1 MRKLI
6 LLLGLMA
13 LSFSCVKDEG
23 VVAEG
28 SNATGTTTGSTSG
41 GSSTGGSSTG
51 SSSQTDPLLSESW
64 HYHIDGTS
72 TVTGYS
78 SEAAAND
85 TDINVKL
92 VHDVSGIKGEG
103 VRIAVSDTGVE
114 INHPD
119 LAANTLAGEHRSYVY
134 NDPGYWDNS
143 DPTPGAGADEPHGTS
158 VAGLISA
165 VGWNGI
171 GSRGIAPLSKFA
183 AFKYVFSPLT
193 YNAATL
199 LAKEIDQL
207 NGDFDIFNQSFGR
220 AGYFFVST
228 DPQVDLTLRANT
240 VGIPGTT
247 PLRDGKGAI
256 YIQAAGNS
264 FSEPY
269 CYPGPCA
276 GPLDA
281 LSERTASGN
290 TNAHEE
296 LSSPFKIVVG
306 ALSGKSDT
314 THGMKAS
321 YSTIGSSIWVSAPG
335 GEDGIS
341 KPAMIT
347 TDISSCQIGYSIR
360 SFLYPDL
367 FNFGFHTANSRC
379 DYTNIFNG
387 TSAATPI
394 VSGVV
399 ALMLDANPNLTWR
412 DVKHILATTSDKVD
426 LPSPIPTLNSY
437 YTADP
442 SNKITS
448 EDNLIDPSVHV
459 YDYKWVQNAKNV
471 RFSNRYGFGK
481 VNAYAAVQ
489 AAMAYTSNSLGTF
502 VETKTPS
509 TPSSEGTWYYDSGNV
524 NQVITTATSGVS
536 SKIWVGHNFEV
547 EHVQIELTTTHTFS
561 GDLAIILTSPSGTE
575 SRLLTINNQIFG
587 GALTDFRMSSNA
599 FYSEESEGFWTLKI
613 IDGGISTKNISYN
626 PLTSTYTATTGSGN
640 LTRWKI
646 NISGHRKASEINN
659 PLPPT
664 GIIISD
670 VSGSTTTS
678 FSFSPSQ
685 GALATTQYEV
695 GIFTPAGAAVHPYQN
710 IGSSTNFTAPAGL
723 LVGGTVYQFRVRAK
737 EPSSP
742 PKYSSV
748 QAKEWTEQP

>member
-1 MRKLI
+1 MRVLL

-13 LSFSCVKDEG
+13 LSSSCVKDEG
-23 VVAEG
+23 VIAEG
-28 SNATGTTTGSTSG
+28 SSATGTTTGSTSG

-51 SSSQTDPLLSESW
+51 SSSLTDPLLSESW
-64 HYHIDGTS
+64 HYHSDGTGK
-72 TVTGYS
+72 GYS
-78 SEAAAND
+78 SETAAND

-92 VHDVSGIKGEG
+92 VHDVLGIKGDG
-103 VRIAVSDTGVE
+103 IRIAVSDTGVE
-114 INHPD
+114 INHSD
-119 LAANTLAGEHRSYVY
+119 LAANTLAGEHRNYVY

-171 GSRGIAPLSKFA
+171 GGRGIAPLSKFA
-183 AFKYVFSPLT
+183 AFRYVFAPLT

-228 DPQVDLTLRANT
+228 DPQVDLALRANT
-240 VGIPGTT
+240 VGLPGTT

-269 CYPGPCA
+269 SYP
-276 GPLDA
+276 LTT
-281 LSERTASGN
+281 SNSIRTASGH

-335 GEDGIS
+335 GEDGIT

-347 TDISSCQIGYSIR
+347 TDISTCQIGYSFR
-360 SFLYPDL
+360 TFLYPEL
-367 FNFGFHTANSRC
+367 FNFGFHASNSRC

-387 TSAATPI
+387 TSAATPV

-412 DVKHILATTSDKVD
+412 DVKHILATTATKVD
-426 LPSPIPTLNSY
+426 LPTNLAS
-437 YTADP
+437 DE
-442 SNKITS
+442 NKITS
-448 EDNLIDPSVHV
+448 GDNAFGPGYV
-459 YDYKWVQNAKNV
+459 YDYKWVKNLKNV
-471 RFSNRYGFGK
+471 HFSNRYGFGK
-481 VNAYAAVQ
+481 VNAYDAVQ
-489 AAMAYTSNSLGTF
+489 AALLYTPNSLGAF
-502 VETKTPS
+502 EETKTAS
-509 TPSSEGTWYYDSGNV
+509 TPSSEGTWYYDSGTINTPIPDNNV
-524 NQVITTATSGVS
+524 SGVT
-536 SKIWVGHNFEV
+536 SKIWVGHNYEI
-547 EHVQIELTTTHTFS
+547 EHVQVELSTTHTFT
-561 GDLAIILTSPSGTE
+561 GDLAISLISPSGTE
-575 SRLLTINNQIFG
+575 SRLMNINNKIFG
-587 GALTDFRMSSNA
+587 STLTSFRMSSNA
-599 FYSEESEGFWTLKI
+599 FYSEESNGFWTLKI
-613 IDGGISTKNISYN
+613 IDGSGSVKDLGPST
-626 PLTSTYTATTGSGN
+626 TTTGSGN
-640 LTRWKI
+640 LTSWKI
-646 NISGHRKASEINN
+646 HVSGHRKTTEINN

-670 VSGSTTTS
+670 GATPAVTS
-678 FSFSPSQ
+678 FSFSQTAGLDSAEYQ
-685 GALATTQYEV
+685 V
-695 GIFTPAGAAVHPYQN
+695 GIFTPDGTPIHPYQE
-710 IGSSTNFTAPAGL
+710 IGSTTNFTAPPGL
-723 LVGGTVYQFRVRAK
+723 LVGGTVYQFRVKAVNPVSGL
-737 EPSSP
+737 ESA
-742 PKYSSV
+742 V
-748 QAKEWTEQP
+748 QVKEWTEQP

>member
-6 LLLGLMA
+6 LLMGLMT

-28 SNATGTTTGSTSG
+28 SSATGTTTGSSSG
-41 GSSTGGSSTG
+41 GSSSGGSSTG

-64 HYHIDGTS
+64 HYHSDGTGK
-72 TVTGYS
+72 GYS
-78 SEAAAND
+78 SATAATD
-85 TDINVKL
+85 TDINVKP
-92 VHDVSGIKGEG
+92 VHDVLGIKGEG
-103 VRIAVSDTGVE
+103 VRIAVSDSGVE
-114 INHPD
+114 ISHPD

-143 DPTPGAGADEPHGTS
+143 DPTPGAGSDEPHGTS

-183 AFKYVFSPLT
+183 AFKYVFTPLN

-199 LAKEIDQL
+199 LAKELDQL
-207 NGDFDIFNQSFGR
+207 SGDFDIFNQSFGR
-220 AGYFFVST
+220 IGSFFVQS
-228 DPQVDLTLRANT
+228 DAQVDLTLRANT

-247 PLRDGKGAI
+247 PLRVGKGAI

-264 FSEPY
+264 FSESY
-269 CYPGPCA
+269 SYPLTTA
-276 GPLDA
+276 N
-281 LSERTASGN
+281 STRTASGH

-335 GEDGIS
+335 GEDGIT
-341 KPAMIT
+341 KPAIIT

-367 FNFGFHTANSRC
+367 FNFGFHSSNSRC

-387 TSAATPI
+387 TSAATPV

-412 DVKHILATTSDKVD
+412 DVKHILATTADKVD
-426 LPSPIPTLNSY
+426 LPANLASD
-437 YTADP
+437 A
-442 SNKITS
+442 NKITS
-448 EDNLIDPSVHV
+448 GDNAFGPGYV
-459 YDYKWVQNAKNV
+459 YDYKWIANSKGIS
-471 RFSNRYGFGK
+471 FSNRYGFGK
-481 VNAYAAVQ
+481 VNAHNAVLAALT
-489 AAMAYTSNSLGTF
+489 YTPNSLGAF
-502 VETKTPS
+502 EETKTAS
-509 TPSSEGTWYYDSGNV
+509 TPSSEGTWYYDSGTINTPIPDNNV
-524 NQVITTATSGVS
+524 GGVS

-547 EHVQIELTTTHTFS
+547 EHVQIELNSTHTFI
-561 GDLAIILTSPSGTE
+561 GDLAISLTSPSGKE
-575 SRLLTINNQIFG
+575 SRLLNINNKIFG
-587 GALTDFRMSSNA
+587 STLTNFRMSSNF
-599 FYSEESEGFWTLKI
+599 FYSEESNGFWTLKV
-613 IDGGISTKNISYN
+613 IDGSGATKDLG
-626 PLTSTYTATTGSGN
+626 PTTTTTGIGN
-640 LTRWKI
+640 LTSWKI
-646 NISGHRKASEINN
+646 LVSGHRKASEINN

-695 GIFTPAGAAVHPYQN
+695 GIFTPAGEAVHAYQN
-710 IGSSTNFTAPAGL
+710 IGSSTNFTAPAPP